1 MTVALSQEYPLYD
14 GVAPSWSDVKTVLN
28 ITGGGTVDD
37 IDYAAFKF
45 GTVVT
50 FGEQI
55 GASGGRVIRRTT
67 GSKKDTLTATYYKSG
82 LRKLLRAL
90 IPHAQVRGNQR
101 LVGLVHFDVVT
112 LHSPPGDPDGIYE
125 QIARG
130 CRLTK
135 IDGGWQEG
143 DDADKVELD
152 LSPLEVAFK
161 IDGVEVVLL

>member
-1 MTVALSQEYPLYD
+1 MTVAVSQEYPLYD
-14 GVAPSWSDVKTVLN
+14 GVAPSWSDVKTVIN
-28 ITGGGTVDD
+28 VSGGSTLDD

-55 GASGGRVIRRTT
+55 GASGGRVIRRTS

-82 LRKLLRAL
+82 LRKLLRVLMAVA
-90 IPHAQVRGNQR
+90 PVRGNQR
-101 LVGLVHFDVVT
+101 LVSLVHFDVVT
-112 LHSPPGDPDGIYE
+112 LHTPPGDDGIYE
-125 QIARG
+125 QLARG

-152 LSPLEVAFK
+152 LSPLEIAFK